1 MVQTLPAAERKA
13 RVERFL
19 EGVEMTSQK
28 DKYPEFGEAERL
40 PDRMPDRV
48 LLLIH
53 ETL

>member
-28 DKYPEFGEAERL
+28 DKYPEFGEKQNDYRIECR
-40 PDRMPDRV
+40 
-48 LLLIH
+48 IGYYF
-53 ETL
+53 